1 MMGKYEDDWGLAF
14 GSDKD
19 KYTPPAPKKQKR
31 KDTTASLV
39 YEFRDQLMMDTSNLM
54 NAQVNGPAMMK
65 AFRKILDTGRT
76 YDDIRAMIAQFHKDI
91 QIKPLT
97 DGIPAWKAFLG
108 RLDTLANKVERS
120 ETNYVYDDDPKI
132 DPRLMKD
139 NNG

>member
-97 DGIPAWKAFLG
+97 DGIPAWKAFLS

-139 NNG
+139 SNG

>member
-1 MMGKYEDDWGLAF
+1 MTSRHQDGWGVAF

-19 KYTPPAPKKQKR
+19 SYKPPVPKKPKR

-54 NAQVNGPAMMK
+54 NSQVNGPAMMR

-76 YDDIRAMIAQFHKDI
+76 YDDIREMIKQFNKDI
-91 QIKPLT
+91 QAKPLT
-97 DGIPAWKAFLG
+97 DGIPAWKAFVG
-108 RLDTLANKVERS
+108 RLDSLGNKVGRIDTE
-120 ETNYVYDDDPKI
+120 YVYDEDPKI

-139 NNG
+139 TND